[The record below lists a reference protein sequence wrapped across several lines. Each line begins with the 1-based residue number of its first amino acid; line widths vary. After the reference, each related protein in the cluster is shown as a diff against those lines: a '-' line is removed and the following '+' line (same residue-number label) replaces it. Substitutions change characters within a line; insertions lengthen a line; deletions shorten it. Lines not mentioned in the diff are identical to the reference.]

1 MKPESRRNPKENI
14 DRKKIEG
21 KCIYL
26 NDLGEGVFKD
36 GKQFA
41 SCPNFLR
48 GEKAI
53 IEKVSTFSR
62 TRYHVYKR
70 LNEARERVN
79 PKCPIYDKCGGCQL
93 LHMNYDNQ
101 IRFKYDYVVSA
112 FKEYNLSA
120 KIDEV
125 IKANITERY
134 RNKMQVA
141 YSSYNGNIIYGFYE
155 EESHKIIPLDDCLI
169 QSVRQNEVAKAIQK
183 IMKDLHISPYNEDKR
198 TGLIRFVLI
207 REALKT
213 KELLVTIVTNTNV
226 FPGKNEFINRLIKAC
241 PYITTIIQNINTRK
255 TSIILGDEEN
265 VLYGKGY
272 INDVLC
278 GINFQISSKTF
289 YQINPYQVE
298 NLYSKAIE
306 YAGLTGEEIVLDAY
320 CGVGTIGMI
329 CAKDAGEVIGVE
341 SNKQSVINARN
352 NAYNNKIKNIHFVNM
367 DATEYIIKNQD
378 FRFDVVIMDPPR
390 SGSTVEFLNALKK
403 IAPKKIVY
411 VSCEAKTMA
420 RDIKLLDD
428 MYKIDKK
435 AIVDMFVG
443 SYHIE
448 TVCLLIK
455 YLK

>member
-1 MKPESRRNPKENI
+1 MKPESKKNPKENI
-14 DRKKIEG
+14 ERKKIEG

-36 GKQFA
+36 GKYLA
-41 SCPNFLR
+41 SASNFLP

-53 IEKVSTFSR
+53 IEKVTTFSR
-62 TRYHVYKR
+62 TRYRVYRR
-70 LNEARERVN
+70 LNDAKDRVS
-79 PKCPIYDKCGGCQL
+79 PKCNIYDKCGGCQL
-93 LHMNYDNQ
+93 LHMNYDKQ
-101 IRFKYDYVVSA
+101 IKFKYDYVVNA
-112 FKEYNLSA
+112 FKEYKLNF
-120 KIDEV
+120 KIDDV
-125 IKANITERY
+125 IKASVLERY

-141 YSSYNGNIIYGFYE
+141 YSTYNGNIIYGFYE
-155 EESHKIIPLDDCLI
+155 EESHKIIPLDDCMV
-169 QSVRQNEVAKAIQK
+169 QSIRQNEVAKAIQK
-183 IMKDLHISPYNEDKR
+183 IMKDLHIAPYNEDKR

-207 REALKT
+207 REAIKT
-213 KELLVTIVTNTNV
+213 KELLVTIVTNTNI

-289 YQINPYQVE
+289 YQVNPYQVE

-306 YAGLTGEEIVLDAY
+306 YAKLTGEEIVLDAY

-329 CAKDAGEVIGVE
+329 CAKDAKEVIGVE
-341 SNKQSVINARN
+341 SNKQSIVYARN

-378 FRFDVVIMDPPR
+378 LKFDLVIMDPLR

-411 VSCEAKTMA
+411 VSCEAQTMA
-420 RDIKLLDD
+420 RDIKVLED
-428 MYKIDKK
+428 MYKMEKK

-443 SYHIE
+443 SYHVE
-448 TVCLLIK
+448 SVCLLTNYK
-455 YLK
+455 